1 MFRYGHGFELF
12 CLASD
17 PDGTTL
23 ATACKVM
30 LFYLQEIIFNF
41 ISFVYTSA
49 FFKAFTLRYKR
60 LLVFDSIY
68 TL

>member
-30 LFYLQEIIFNF
+30 LFYLQEIIFNL
-41 ISFVYTSA
+41 YLL
-49 FFKAFTLRYKR
+49 FTL
-60 LLVFDSIY
+60 LLFLKHSLLGINAY
-68 TL
+68 